1 LQKKSSFQ
9 GMTYDCAMAGAVS
22 AVTDSLTNVHGRGE
36 WMLRKRTVDRAVSV
50 FGDKI
55 GSVAQRRE
63 KLGEN
68 LAEAR
73 HRKGVSIK
81 PSSTRRT
88 RPDRLMLN
96 FIKNGE
102 RRCKCARLVVG
113 WVWRVGG

>member
-1 LQKKSSFQ
+1 
-9 GMTYDCAMAGAVS
+9 MAGAVS
-22 AVTDSLTNVHGRGE
+22 AVTDSLTDVHGERE
-36 WMLRKRTVDRAVSV
+36 WTLRKRTVDRAVSV

-68 LAEAR
+68 LAEEAR

-102 RRCKCARLVVG
+102 RQCKCARLTVG
-113 WVWRVGG
+113 WVWRVEG